1 MSVTSDRPL
10 PAPDGPVADEYDV
23 VAVGAG
29 LGGLVA
35 VITAADL
42 GLRALLVEKSDLL
55 GGVTAYSQGQLW
67 LAAPDEA
74 RAAGI
79 EDDEAAGARYLNRL
93 GAGFTDPVVADAFSA
108 LAPRVLRFLRERAGV
123 RWRLVDLP
131 DYYFPVFDDALPTGR
146 YVEVE
151 AFAGA
156 ELGAWR
162 ETLRVSPHVPY
173 RLTHD
178 VLYALPCGARSHIWD
193 PAVVAAAA
201 ERDDLAMGAGLAAY
215 LLRAAVAAGVDVVR
229 GADVRSLTQTA
240 GRVDGIVLAHDRA
253 ERRIAAGR
261 AVVLATGGY
270 DWHPSLAASFEGNTG
285 MTSAAPP
292 AVVGDH
298 LRLAT
303 AVGARLA
310 QSPKPLRLSLP
321 VPGLDDGHPMSRI
334 LGAMAM
340 PHGLLVNRHG
350 RRFGDE
356 SFYPSIGHA
365 LKEVDGS
372 VQELRNLPCWTIV
385 DAQFR
390 RRYSFGHVRPGDDF
404 PDEWDVVTADS
415 LEELAALAGI
425 DPAGLVDEVARFNAF
440 CEAGV
445 DTDFGRGERPWAQI
459 NYGDRE
465 RDGNPCL
472 GTVLEPPFHA
482 YRPGL
487 VGTGIVALGVAT
499 DVHGRALGQD
509 GDPVEGLY
517 VVGNSAHLG
526 EVGAGY
532 QSGVANTRS
541 AVFAHAGVRHAAGV
555 PFGTADLVPGA
566 GVTAGA

>member
-1 MSVTSDRPL
+1 MDLTSAAL
-10 PAPDGPVADEYDV
+10 PAPDGPIADAYDV

-35 VITAADL
+35 AITAVDL
-42 GLRALLVEKSDLL
+42 GLRALVVEKSALL

-79 EDDEAAGARYLNRL
+79 EDSPAAGAAYLTRL
-93 GAGFTDPVVADAFSA
+93 GAGFADPAAVAAYSA

-123 RWRLVDLP
+123 PWRLVDLP
-131 DYYFPVFDDALPTGR
+131 DYYFPVFDDALPRGR
-146 YVEVE
+146 YVEVDP
-151 AFAGA
+151 FHGPD
-156 ELGAWR
+156 LGAWR
-162 ETLRVSPHVPY
+162 ATLRVSPHVPY

-178 VLYALPCGARSHIWD
+178 VLYSLPCGARSHTWD
-193 PAVVAAAA
+193 PAVTAAAA

-215 LLRAAVAAGVDVVR
+215 LLRAALAGGVDVAR
-229 GADVRSLTQTA
+229 EADVRSLTRTG
-240 GRVDGIVLAHDRA
+240 GRVDGVVLEHGGV
-253 ERRIAAGR
+253 ERRVVATR

-292 AVVGDH
+292 TIVGDH

-303 AVGARLA
+303 EVGARLA

-321 VPGLDDGHPMSRI
+321 VPGTDDGRPMHRI

-340 PHGLLVNRHG
+340 PHGMLVNRAG

-365 LKEVDGS
+365 LKDVNGAT
-372 VQELRNLPCWTIV
+372 QELRNLPCWVVV
-385 DAQFR
+385 DAQHR
-390 RRYSFGHVRPGDDF
+390 RRYAFGHVRPGDDF
-404 PDEWDVVTADS
+404 PPEWGVATADTI
-415 LEELAALAGI
+415 EELAVLAGI
-425 DPAGLVDEVARFNAF
+425 DPAGLVDEVARFNRFSAQDRD
-440 CEAGV
+440 E
-445 DTDFGRGERPWAQI
+445 DFGRGERPWAQI

-465 RDGNPCL
+465 VDGNPCL
-472 GTVLEPPFHA
+472 GAIAEPPFHA

-487 VGTGIVALGVAT
+487 VGTGIVALGVDT
-499 DVHGRALGQD
+499 DVHGRALAHD
-509 GDPVEGLY
+509 GTPVEGLY

-555 PFGTADLVPGA
+555 PFTADELV
-566 GVTAGA
+566 V